1 MGFIHSNLRVLMAEK
16 GLNIQK
22 VKEQTTLSRTT
33 ISNLYNN
40 NSAGVQ
46 FDTMVQ
52 LCTLLNCQPGDIFTY
67 VNISLKF
74 TELNPEIDTK
84 LEFTQID
91 EKDIYKQKVNI
102 NMHILC
108 DVTYDGQHGSF
119 DFFVSLNVLLSA
131 NKRVRKF
138 SDATIIPD
146 SLQSHFDKLKLPH
159 YVEEYFRSNL
169 SDFFF
174 EWGSDRFDAEMK

>member
-52 LCTLLNCQPGDIFTY
+52 LCTLLNCQPGDIFTH
-67 VNISLKF
+67 VDLSLRLS
-74 TELNPEIDTK
+74 ELNPDTDTK
-84 LEFTQID
+84 VEVID
-91 EKDIYKQKVNI
+91 LNDDDVFKQSVI
-102 NMHILC
+102 VSIHILC
-108 DVTYDGQHGSF
+108 ELIYKGEHESF
-119 DFFVSLNVLLSA
+119 DFFVSMSVFLEEIEGLNTVTQVTAVPQPYQPHLDRLE
-131 NKRVRKF
+131 
-138 SDATIIPD
+138 
-146 SLQSHFDKLKLPH
+146 LPH
-159 YVEEYFRSNL
+159 SAAQYIHSKLDTYLMDWAIDKFEER
-169 SDFFF
+169 
-174 EWGSDRFDAEMK
+174 

>member
-67 VNISLKF
+67 VDISLKF
-74 TELNPEIDTK
+74 TELNPENDTQVNVVK
-84 LEFTQID
+84 TDD
-91 EKDIYKQKVNI
+91 EENI
-102 NMHILC
+102 IVSIHISCELN
-108 DVTYDGQHGSF
+108 YNGRNESL
-119 DFFVSLNVLLSA
+119 DFFVLFNVFLSEHNGLKKVYEVIA
-131 NKRVRKF
+131 VPQPYQ
-138 SDATIIPD
+138 SD
-146 SLQSHFDKLKLPH
+146 LDKLELPH
-159 YVEEYFRSNL
+159 YVDQYINSSLNNYL
-169 SDFFF
+169 L
-174 EWGSDRFDAEMK
+174 EWAMERFDER